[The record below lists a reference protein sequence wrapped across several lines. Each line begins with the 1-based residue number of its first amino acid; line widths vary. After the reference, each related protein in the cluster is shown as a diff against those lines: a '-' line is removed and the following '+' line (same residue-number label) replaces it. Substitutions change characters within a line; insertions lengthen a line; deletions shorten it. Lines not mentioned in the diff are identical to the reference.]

1 MLLCPSLI
9 CVSQKKTT
17 IFRLVKVTGQKLLE
31 SLICTSLK
39 IVTFVWERQVKVR
52 WSSRTRTLVLPMIC
66 TLSTLF
72 YHLQKRQQ
80 AHRPRRRGLVGPL
93 LWIIGHDCDQIRS
106 VSVQCLTMNGRL
118 RTVSFYRKRASCLAK
133 LYSFDS
139 VSNLILQFYIR

>member
-1 MLLCPSLI
+1 MKAIGTNRAPGMLLCPSLI

-17 IFRLVKVTGQKLLE
+17 IFRLVKVTGLDRPTGQKLLE

-52 WSSRTRTLVLPMIC
+52 WNSRTRTLVLPMVC

-93 LWIIGHDCDQIRS
+93 MCSMPIADPTNPYLVFLYCS
-106 VSVQCLTMNGRL
+106 
-118 RTVSFYRKRASCLAK
+118 RAPLVA
-133 LYSFDS
+133 L
-139 VSNLILQFYIR
+139 

>member
-1 MLLCPSLI
+1 MKAIGTNRAPGMLLCPSLI

-17 IFRLVKVTGQKLLE
+17 IFRLVKVTSLDRPTGQKLLE

-39 IVTFVWERQVKVR
+39 IVTFVWEMV
-52 WSSRTRTLVLPMIC
+52 C

-93 LWIIGHDCDQIRS
+93 LVTFLSPHSFLQRPKRLSIIIFQENHYPC
-106 VSVQCLTMNGRL
+106 
-118 RTVSFYRKRASCLAK
+118 RK
-133 LYSFDS
+133 FH
-139 VSNLILQFYIR
+139 